1 MSIRRVN
8 HAVLSVSD
16 LAASTIFYR
25 DVLGLEL
32 VATLP
37 AQDNW
42 KEMRFFRAVG
52 ESTNH
57 HDIGLIA
64 NATLPLPGWGQPS
77 TPGIFH
83 VAFEVGTIEE
93 LESMGRRLKE
103 ANALID
109 AVEQPMHLSVYGR
122 DPDGLALE
130 VVWRVPNVDWSYE
143 DLWRRPLDFDAVK
156 NRWGGTLVTGSAAGE
171 PA

>member
-16 LAASTIFYR
+16 LEASTMFYR

-32 VATLP
+32 VAILP
-37 AQDNW
+37 AQGDW
-42 KEMRFFRAVG
+42 KEMRFFRASG

-57 HDIGLIA
+57 HDVGIIA
-64 NATLPLPGWGQPS
+64 NATLPLPGRGQPS
-77 TPGIFH
+77 VPGLFH

-93 LESMGRRLKE
+93 LESMGQRLKE
-103 ANALID
+103 ANAFID
-109 AVEQPMHLSVYGR
+109 CVEQPMHLSVYGR
-122 DPDGLALE
+122 DPDGLSLE

-156 NRWGGTLVTGSAAGE
+156 DRWGGTLTTGSAAGE